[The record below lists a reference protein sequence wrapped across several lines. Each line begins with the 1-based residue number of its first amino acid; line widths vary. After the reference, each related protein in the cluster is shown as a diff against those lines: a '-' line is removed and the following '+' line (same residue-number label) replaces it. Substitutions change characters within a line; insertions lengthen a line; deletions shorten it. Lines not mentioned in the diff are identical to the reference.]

1 MTAIWQ
7 AKESWKALVLASAAL
22 GLTLYYLHAQQT
34 PTSKSA
40 NTSRVHTEQC
50 QDNEAIHV
58 PDAMDPEER
67 AYHEGFMREAIAMVN
82 HALRFTTFYL
92 YPKPPLPCLDPMLT
106 HHRYRL
112 NLH

>member
-22 GLTLYYLHAQQT
+22 GLALYCLRAQQT
-34 PTSKSA
+34 ATSKTTDASQV
-40 NTSRVHTEQC
+40 NTEPC
-50 QDNEAIHV
+50 QDGEALHV

-82 HALRFTTFYL
+82 HALRFTTFHL

>member
-1 MTAIWQ
+1 MTTIWQ

-22 GLTLYYLHAQQT
+22 GLTLYYLRAQQT
-34 PTSKSA
+34 PTSRAA
-40 NTSRVHTEQC
+40 NTSQVNTEQC
-50 QDNEAIHV
+50 QDDEAIHV

-82 HALRFTTFYL
+82 HALHFTIAHL
-92 YPKPPLPCLDPMLT
+92 YPEHTLPCLDSMLT
-106 HHRYRL
+106 HPRYRP